1 MVSCFRGATLDFAVK
16 NLTLYTSSFLLW
28 HRYPHVPNASCDAS
42 AKTLACFSSTALSRH
57 GEGCN
62 EQGLGMVVLLLTG
75 FWKTS
80 FVPFL
85 PFACCKFHLA
95 QGSALVNSPK
105 TLDISWLMVCCLL
118 EDWGSFAM
126 SRGSFTDFQ
135 F

>member
-1 MVSCFRGATLDFAVK
+1 MTLRGGG
-16 NLTLYTSSFLLW
+16 YGYFLE
-28 HRYPHVPNASCDAS
+28 PHNASCDAS
-42 AKTLACFSSTALSRH
+42 AKTLACFSSTALSRR

-62 EQGLGMVVLLLTG
+62 EQGLGMLVLLLTV

-80 FVPFL
+80 FVPFP